1 MRTYNVEER
10 FERFRTEVKMGI
22 IQPFMIKERARL
34 DSSIPEFAEKEIIRK
49 AEEEYGEDLK
59 NSPFT

>member
-49 AEEEYGEDLK
+49 AEEEYGED
-59 NSPFT
+59 F